1 MRTILISLL
10 GFLTA
15 LFFSY
20 KKGTENQKQKQ
31 EQSNDKEK
39 IRILEAK
46 IETSKTIDRL
56 SDDDVDS
63 KLSDFF
69 DRKK

>member
-10 GFLTA
+10 GFIATL
-15 LFFSY
+15 LFSY

-46 IETSKTIDRL
+46 IETRKTIDSL
-56 SDDDVDS
+56 SDVDVDS
-63 KLSDFF
+63 KLSAFF